1 MTSSGRDKREGRRR
15 AVMGRDRPAEP
26 VLTQQVDLAGRA
38 ARSMCTMA
46 LLVLGVVALLLGL
59 VLRRLSA

>member
-1 MTSSGRDKREGRRR
+1 
-15 AVMGRDRPAEP
+15 MGRDRPAEP